1 MMKKTTDMRHVLLV
15 ASLAVGAATLTGCST
30 DDSIDLNE
38 IDTNIA
44 IGSDGFTLPA
54 SSTAFVKLAD
64 ILNLKAG
71 DCVETTATGDYQF
84 RKSDNIEAA
93 RPTIEQTL
101 TVEKTEKTDLKG
113 IPVVPGQ
120 GQYVVPADKPQ
131 PIRTFTVDTEKDK
144 AIVDIDFAELDGSVK
159 IGMDLGYFKELVSQF
174 DMDLYLPRFFVIDD
188 TGLDVDRTSSADYYI
203 LKLKNISTAQ
213 GSYSLT
219 LPLKRLQKYDTQSTE
234 VYSRVVG
241 DRIKMNGDVKMQLRL
256 DDRYFKKNTAATA
269 DITINEVDFGQ
280 QIVVTHVEGRLNPD
294 IEEQTSTVNIG
305 NDVPDF
311 LDDDRVKILL
321 NNPTI
326 ALTVANNINIRG
338 IVSGQL
344 TATYKDGSKKV
355 MALKKT
361 QQGNDIRI
369 NEHTGAVTEKTVSK
383 IVICRKAGNEAGV
396 QYVVK
401 DGTGAKEA
409 GETENDI
416 AKILERIPESLFFKF
431 NTTSD
436 LSYTAKIDLCNPQ
449 EPWSGHGRSYE
460 LQPSYDFVAALNM
473 EEGSTIVYN
482 DTISDWN
489 KEINDNDIDLVTG
502 TKVEAN
508 AKIINR
514 TPMKLYLEPVAI
526 DKNKKVMSN
535 VKVTVTT
542 EHQDAKGFF
551 VPSAIGTD
559 DTNNITVTATADEGA
574 LKNLD
579 GMIFHVIA
587 ETEKGGYTLNSG
599 EKYVLDEET
608 GKDATIGN
616 KAQIIRICD
625 LKVGINGKVII
636 NVDKK

>member
-1 MMKKTTDMRHVLLV
+1 
-15 ASLAVGAATLTGCST
+15 
-30 DDSIDLNE
+30 
-38 IDTNIA
+38 
-44 IGSDGFTLPA
+44 
-54 SSTAFVKLAD
+54 
-64 ILNLKAG
+64 
-71 DCVETTATGDYQF
+71 
-84 RKSDNIEAA
+84 
-93 RPTIEQTL
+93 
-101 TVEKTEKTDLKG
+101 VEKTDKADLKG
-113 IPVVPGQ
+113 IPVIPGQ
-120 GQYVVPADKPQ
+120 GQYVIPADKPQ

-144 AIVDIDFAELDGSVK
+144 AIIDIDFAELDGSVK
-159 IGMDLGYFKELVSQF
+159 IGMNLGYFKELVSQF

-369 NEHTGAVTEKTVSK
+369 NEHTGAVTEKTVSR

-449 EPWSGHGRSYE
+449 EPWSAHGRSYE

-473 EEGSTIVYN
+473 DEGSTIVYN

-489 KEINDNDIDLVTG
+489 KEIDDNDIDLVTG

-559 DTNNITVTATADEGA
+559 DTSGITVTATADEGA

-608 GKDATIGN
+608 GRDATIGN

>member
-101 TVEKTEKTDLKG
+101 TVEKTPEADLKG
-113 IPVVPGQ
+113 IPVIPGQ
-120 GQYVVPADKPQ
+120 GQYVIPADKPQ
-131 PIRTFTVDTEKDK
+131 PIRTFTVDTEKDE
-144 AIVDIDFAELDGSVK
+144 AIIDIDFAELDGSVK
-159 IGMDLGYFKELVSQF
+159 IGMGLGNFKNLVSQF

-256 DDRYFKKNTAATA
+256 NDTYFKQATPATA

-369 NEHTGAVTEKTVSK
+369 NEHTGAVTEKTVSR
-383 IVICRKAGNEAGV
+383 IVICRKAGNE
-396 QYVVK
+396 
-401 DGTGAKEA
+401 
-409 GETENDI
+409 
-416 AKILERIPESLFFKF
+416 
-431 NTTSD
+431 
-436 LSYTAKIDLCNPQ
+436 DLCNPQ

-473 EEGSTIVYN
+473 DEGSTIVYN

-489 KEINDNDIDLVTG
+489 KEIDDNDIDLVTG

-559 DTNNITVTATADEGA
+559 DTNSITVTATADEGA

-599 EKYVLDEET
+599 EKYVLDEVT

>member
-1 MMKKTTDMRHVLLV
+1 
-15 ASLAVGAATLTGCST
+15 
-30 DDSIDLNE
+30 
-38 IDTNIA
+38 
-44 IGSDGFTLPA
+44 
-54 SSTAFVKLAD
+54 LAD

-101 TVEKTEKTDLKG
+101 TVEKTAKAELKG

-120 GQYVVPADKPQ
+120 GQYVIPADKPQ

-144 AIVDIDFAELDGSVK
+144 AIIDIDFAELDGSVK
-159 IGMDLGYFKELVSQF
+159 IGMDLGDFKELVSQF

-489 KEINDNDIDLVTG
+489 KEIDDNDIDLVTG

-559 DTNNITVTATADEGA
+559 DTNGITVTATADEGA

>member
-1 MMKKTTDMRHVLLV
+1 MAAV
-15 ASLAVGAATLTGCST
+15 AVLAV
-30 DDSIDLNE
+30 DLNT
-38 IDTNIA
+38 DQFHLDRFNP
-44 IGSDGFTLPA
+44 FTQGN
-54 SSTAFVKLAD
+54 SVS
-64 ILNLKAG
+64 
-71 DCVETTATGDYQF
+71 QF

-101 TVEKTEKTDLKG
+101 TVEKTEKTDLEG
-113 IPVVPGQ
+113 IPVIPGQ
-120 GQYVVPADKPQ
+120 GQYVIPADKPQ
-131 PIRTFTVDTEKDK
+131 PIRTFTVDTEKDE
-144 AIVDIDFAELDGSVK
+144 AIIDIDFAELDGSVK
-159 IGMDLGYFKELVSQF
+159 IGMNLGNFKELVSQF

-473 EEGSTIVYN
+473 DEGSTIVYN

-489 KEINDNDIDLVTG
+489 KEISDNDIDLVTG

-559 DTNNITVTATADEGA
+559 DTNSITVTATADEGA

>member
-1 MMKKTTDMRHVLLV
+1 MRHILLA
-15 ASLAVGAATLTGCST
+15 ASLALGAVTLTGCST

-38 IDTNIA
+38 IDANIG
-44 IGSDGFTLPA
+44 IGSDEFTLPA
-54 SSTAFVKLAD
+54 SSTGLVKLSD
-64 ILNLKAG
+64 ILNLKDG

-84 RKSDNIEAA
+84 RKSDDIEAA

-101 TVEKTEKTDLKG
+101 AVERTDKSNLTG

-120 GQYVVPADKPQ
+120 GVYLVPADQPQ
-131 PIRTFTVDTEKDK
+131 PIRTFTVDTEKDD
-144 AIVDIDFAELDGSVK
+144 AIIDIDFAELYGNVAISM
-159 IGMDLGYFKELVSQF
+159 GLGNFKNLVSQF
-174 DMDLYLPRFFVIDD
+174 DMDLYLPRFFVVDE
-188 TGLDVDRTSSADYYI
+188 TGFEVDKTSSADYYI
-203 LKLKNISTAQ
+203 LKLKNISTAP
-213 GSYSLT
+213 GSYALT
-219 LPLKRLQKYDTQSTE
+219 LPLKRLQKYDTSSTE
-234 VYSRVVG
+234 VYSRVEG
-241 DRIKMNGDVKMQLRL
+241 DKIRMNGDVKMQLRL
-256 DDRYFKKNTAATA
+256 DDRYFTTAAPATA

-280 QIVVTHVEGRLNPD
+280 QIVVTHVEGKLNPD

-305 NDVPDF
+305 DDVPDF
-311 LDDDRVKILL
+311 LNDDKVKIML

-326 ALTVANNINIRG
+326 ALTVRNNINIRG

-355 MALKKT
+355 MALMKT
-361 QQGNDIRI
+361 QNGSNIRI
-369 NEHTGAVTEKTVSK
+369 TEHTGAVTGATVSK

-416 AKILERIPESLFFKF
+416 AKILERIPQSLFFKF

-436 LSYTAKIDLCNPQ
+436 LSYTAKIDLCNPN

-473 EEGSTIVYN
+473 DQGSTIVYN
-482 DTISDWN
+482 DTICDWN
-489 KEINDNDIDLVTG
+489 KDINDNDIDLVTG

-508 AKIINR
+508 AKIMNR

-526 DKNKKVMSN
+526 DKDKKVMSN
-535 VKVTVTT
+535 VTVTVTT
-542 EHQDAKGFF
+542 EHQDDKGYFI
-551 VPSAIGTD
+551 PSAIGTD
-559 DTNNITVTATADEGA
+559 DISSIKVIATADEGA

-587 ETEKGGYTLNSG
+587 ETEQGGYTLNSG
-599 EKYVLDEET
+599 EKYVLDEAT
-608 GKDATIGN
+608 GRDATIGN
-616 KAQIIRICD
+616 KAQVIRISE
-625 LKVGINGKVII
+625 LRVGVNGKVII